1 MSEQG
6 SGSELNTQQSLM
18 LFGRLQAYSYL
29 SLYVHPQKYCNIT
42 HVSSTMDR
50 ARLGCLTLFQCRSE
64 FNIDLINHMTERA
77 EVRFTISFLSST
89 IAETI
94 IAHMEDDACTWK
106 NNFEAFADFPEAG

>member
-29 SLYVHPQKYCNIT
+29 SLYVHPQKYYNIT
-42 HVSSTMDR
+42 H
-50 ARLGCLTLFQCRSE
+50 CRSE

>member
-1 MSEQG
+1 
-6 SGSELNTQQSLM
+6 
-18 LFGRLQAYSYL
+18 
-29 SLYVHPQKYCNIT
+29 
-42 HVSSTMDR
+42 
-50 ARLGCLTLFQCRSE
+50 
-64 FNIDLINHMTERA
+64 MTERA